1 MQIIMTNKNEN
12 LFLLLS
18 PKVVENSLPEGYNFN
33 TQTCHMGR
41 KSIHMVH
48 SFQICIAELT
58 QRLASAP
65 NRAA

>member
-1 MQIIMTNKNEN
+1 MQIIMPNKNEN
-12 LFLLLS
+12 LSVS
-18 PKVVENSLPEGYNFN
+18 PKVVENIFPEGFNFY

-41 KSIHMVH
+41 KSIHVVH

-58 QRLASAP
+58 QRLAGAP

>member
-1 MQIIMTNKNEN
+1 MQIIMPNKNEN
-12 LFLLLS
+12 LSVS
-18 PKVVENSLPEGYNFN
+18 PKVVENIFPEGYNFN

-58 QRLASAP
+58 QRLDGAP